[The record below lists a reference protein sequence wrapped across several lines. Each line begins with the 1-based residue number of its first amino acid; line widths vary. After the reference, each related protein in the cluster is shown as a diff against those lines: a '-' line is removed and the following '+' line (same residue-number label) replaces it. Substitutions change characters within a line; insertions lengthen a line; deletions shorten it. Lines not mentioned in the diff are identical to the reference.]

1 MMRPDIPCLSLAISR
16 LEASQP
22 GHYALWVLNAPFP
35 GGYVHRDCPW
45 PEALSQRWQDWQL
58 MFSQSKPSLP
68 RFAAQAVSQTTS
80 SDVLSSFDNAP
91 FDDSDGGDDDDASS
105 NDSSDSLPPLERL
118 DNCANLNTL
127 PSEGISYS
135 SRLMQHLGVG
145 LWQWLFDGTIKSSF
159 DQSQGIAIG
168 QGKPMRVRLDIRDP
182 DLTNIPWEI
191 MQPEAGMQAI
201 SLSQHLLFSRT
212 TSAVNPLP
220 DLLPDHAL
228 KILLVLG
235 QPSNPEKTKVLNT
248 EKESSQ
254 GIQLNLDNEAKA
266 LANVLEHH
274 RTSPYQGFTGT
285 VTSTVDIVVQPTA
298 ATLVERLDH
307 GQYNVFFYSGHGMP
321 GADGGL
327 LFLRPDATLNGTELA
342 QVLTRCKIKLAVF
355 NACWGAQ
362 PDRGPTQD
370 LIPRSS
376 LAEVLIH
383 HSVPAVLAMRDTIA
397 DEEALSFIE
406 AFTQALVER
415 ASIDQAVAIARQQLL
430 TLYRFNQPAWTL
442 PVLYMHPEFNGELIK
457 PIEDGVTE
465 IPEQSQTW
473 IGRRAPLAFLR
484 AIGSTSKVWPIQGG
498 LIRVGKMEGND
509 LIIQEPG
516 VSRQHAEIF
525 YRDVTGADDDPPG
538 FYLRDYSRY
547 GTLVLSNDGWRRIHQ
562 QEIPIQSRTQ
572 IKFGSH
578 RCQALEFVIDKPTTP
593 EEGC

>member
-1 MMRPDIPCLSLAISR
+1 MPVPDIPCLSFAISR

-22 GHYALWVLNAPFP
+22 GYYALWVLNAPSP
-35 GGYVHRDCPW
+35 GGYVHRDCQW
-45 PEALSQRWQDWQL
+45 PKTLTQSWHDWQM
-58 MFSQSKPSLP
+58 MFSLGTPVLP
-68 RFAAQAVSQTTS
+68 RFAAPT
-80 SDVLSSFDNAP
+80 FDP
-91 FDDSDGGDDDDASS
+91 TDSPA
-105 NDSSDSLPPLERL
+105 LE
-118 DNCANLNTL
+118 LNT
-127 PSEGISYS
+127 PECASQQTGSNQSINYT
-135 SRLMQHLGVG
+135 SRLMQHFGVS
-145 LWQWLFDGTIKSSF
+145 LWRWLFDGTIKSSF

-168 QGKPMRVRLDIRDP
+168 QGKPMRLRLDIRDP

-201 SLSQHLLFSRT
+201 SLGQQILFSRT
-212 TSAVNPLP
+212 TSAVDPLP
-220 DLLPDHAL
+220 ELRSENAL

-235 QPSNPEKTKVLNT
+235 QSYHPELT
-248 EKESSQ
+248 EMPTADKHSES
-254 GIQLNLDNEAKA
+254 GNHLDLDREAQSLVK
-266 LANVLEHH
+266 VLEHQSTPRYH
-274 RTSPYQGFTGT
+274 GFTSG
-285 VTSTVDIVVQPTA
+285 VESSVDILVQPTA
-298 ATLVERLDH
+298 AKLVETLDE
-307 GQYNVFFYSGHGMP
+307 GQYNVLFYSGHGVP
-321 GADGGL
+321 APDGGL

-342 QVLTRCKIKLAVF
+342 QVLTRCQIKLAVF

-362 PDRGPTQD
+362 PDRNSAQE

-383 HSVPAVLAMRDTIA
+383 HGVPAVLAMRDTIA

-406 AFTQALVER
+406 TFTQALVER
-415 ASIDQAVAIARQQLL
+415 TSIDQAVAIARQQLL

-473 IGRRAPLAFLR
+473 IGRKAPFAFLR
-484 AIGSTSKVWPIQGG
+484 VIGSSSQVWPIQGG
-498 LIRVGKMEGND
+498 LMRVGKMEGND

-525 YRDVTGADDDPPG
+525 YRDVAEDFDQSS

-562 QEIPIQSRTQ
+562 QEIPLQSRTQ
-572 IKFGSH
+572 LKFGSH
-578 RCQALEFVIDKPTTP
+578 RSQALEFVIDTTTDA
-593 EEGC
+593 

>member
-1 MMRPDIPCLSLAISR
+1 MTLPDTPCLSLAISR
-16 LEASQP
+16 LEAAPP
-22 GHYALWVLNAPFP
+22 GHYALWVLKAPFP
-35 GGYVHRDCPW
+35 GGYAHRDCPW
-45 PEALSQRWQDWQL
+45 MESLTRCWHDWQL
-58 MFSQSKPSLP
+58 MFSQSEPSLP
-68 RFAAQAVSQTTS
+68 RFAAQPIGAEPVGCEPPGSPDSPPSFSGLDNGANLDAVS
-80 SDVLSSFDNAP
+80 
-91 FDDSDGGDDDDASS
+91 
-105 NDSSDSLPPLERL
+105 PP
-118 DNCANLNTL
+118 
-127 PSEGISYS
+127 PGISYS

-145 LWQWLFDGTIKSSF
+145 LWQWLFDGTTKSSF

-168 QGKPMRVRLDIRDP
+168 QGKPMRVRLDVRDP
-182 DLTNIPWEI
+182 DLINIPWEI

-201 SLSQHLLFSRT
+201 SLSQQILFSRT
-212 TSAVNPLP
+212 TSAVHPLP
-220 DLLPDHAL
+220 GLLPESTL
-228 KILLVLG
+228 RILLVLG
-235 QPSNPEKTKVLNT
+235 QPSNPDKLTGSNNIDETG
-248 EKESSQ
+248 Q
-254 GIQLNLDNEAKA
+254 GIQLNLDYEAKA
-266 LANVLEHH
+266 LADVLAHY
-274 RTSPYQGFTGT
+274 RTSPSQEGT
-285 VTSTVDIVVQPTA
+285 AAVTSTVDILVQPTA
-298 ATLVERLDH
+298 AALVDRLDH

-327 LFLRPDATLNGTELA
+327 LFLRPNATVNGTELA

-362 PDRGPTQD
+362 PDRSPNQD

-383 HSVPAVLAMRDTIA
+383 HGVPAVLAMRDTIA

-406 AFTQALVER
+406 AFTEALVER
-415 ASIDQAVAIARQQLL
+415 TSIDQAVAIARQQLL

-442 PVLYMHPEFNGELIK
+442 PVLYMHPEFDGELIK

-484 AIGSTSKVWPIQGG
+484 AISSASKVWPIHGG

-509 LIIQEPG
+509 LIVQEAG

-525 YRDVTGADDDPPG
+525 YRDATGTDDAPPG

-572 IKFGSH
+572 LKFGSH
-578 RCQALEFVIDKPTTP
+578 RCQALEFVIDKSTGS
-593 EEGC
+593 EELCE